1 MKKNYVIEETE
12 KKVIEEAYD
21 WLKNYALVEDG
32 KVNHS
37 TLLHDFFKDFKK
49 YM

>member
-21 WLKNYALVEDG
+21 WLKNYAWVEDG
-32 KVNHS
+32 KVDHS
-37 TLLHDFFKDFKK
+37 TLLHDFFKDFRK